1 MTTHAEIV
9 KLIFQQRPDVRVFH
23 MTIHAIAKTCVI
35 SIIVVTE
42 YAVLLC
48 MIRMGE
54 GHWEYRLGAVVVV
67 TAHWF
72 VMCKW

>member
-1 MTTHAEIV
+1 
-9 KLIFQQRPDVRVFH
+9 
-23 MTIHAIAKTCVI
+23 MTIHTIAKTRVI
-35 SIIVVTE
+35 NIIVVTE

-54 GHWEYRLGAVVVV
+54 GHWEYLLGAVVVV

-72 VMCKW
+72 VMCIW